1 MNEGEFFC
9 MDLEFKKK
17 WGIMFKALIIMLILL
32 VPRTLIDI
40 YGYDTIPINT
50 VVGAFITGAI
60 FTIAIFFTGTFTDFK
75 ESEKIGGELA
85 ASLKALYNDSRVLPL
100 TDEAPALVFRSHVR
114 KLHRAI
120 ITCFKENNFNLHDI
134 NHEMNKINN
143 DIRILAYLNVAPPLI
158 AKLRNELGV
167 IDKLTNRVEVII
179 RTDFIP
185 AAYALAEVAT
195 AGVILLLL
203 FVKIDPMIEG
213 IIIFA
218 VISVML
224 IGLLLLI
231 RDMDN
236 PFEIGAHTYAD
247 VDLETLVYLDT
258 YFDEQ
263 DIEMEMLQSEMG

>member
-1 MNEGEFFC
+1 
-9 MDLEFKKK
+9 
-17 WGIMFKALIIMLILL
+17 
-32 VPRTLIDI
+32 
-40 YGYDTIPINT
+40 
-50 VVGAFITGAI
+50 
-60 FTIAIFFTGTFTDFK
+60 
-75 ESEKIGGELA
+75 
-85 ASLKALYNDSRVLPL
+85 
-100 TDEAPALVFRSHVR
+100 
-114 KLHRAI
+114 
-120 ITCFKENNFNLHDI
+120 
-134 NHEMNKINN
+134 MNKINN
-143 DIRILAYLNVAPPLI
+143 DIRILAYINVAPPLI
-158 AKLRNELGV
+158 AKLRNELGI
-167 IDKLTNRVEVII
+167 IDKMTNRIEVII

-236 PFEIGAHTYAD
+236 PFEIGEHTYAD

-263 DIEMEMLQSEMG
+263 DKEMEKLQSGVT